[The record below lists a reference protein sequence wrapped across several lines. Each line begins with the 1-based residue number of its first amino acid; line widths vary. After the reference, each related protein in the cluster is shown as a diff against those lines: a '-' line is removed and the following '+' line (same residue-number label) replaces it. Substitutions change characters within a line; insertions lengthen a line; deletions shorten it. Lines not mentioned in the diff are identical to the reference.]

1 MRVAHLGVL
10 HFNRASVRT
19 IVDIATCQTYV
30 SNKCL
35 AIWVVQMA
43 QSDTVDRIL
52 DAAEVLFAEQGFS
65 ETSLRM
71 ITSKASVNLA
81 AVNYHFG
88 SKNALIHAVFAR
100 FLTPFSDTLGQAF
113 DDLERRCNGK
123 PPTLDQTLRA
133 LTESALCMPQRND
146 RGISIFMR
154 LLGLAYTQSQGHL
167 RKFLEQEYSQ
177 PFGRFMR
184 LLKEATPQLSAV
196 DRYWRI
202 QFMLGATAFTMS
214 SSDALRDILQ
224 NKLGVETTVQEIV
237 ARLVPFLAAGMQ
249 ATDPMQLAV
258 SKPSVA

>member
-1 MRVAHLGVL
+1 
-10 HFNRASVRT
+10 
-19 IVDIATCQTYV
+19 
-30 SNKCL
+30 
-35 AIWVVQMA
+35 MA

-52 DAAEVLFAEQGFS
+52 DAAEVLFAERGFS

-71 ITSKASVNLA
+71 ITSKAKVNLA

-100 FLTPFSDTLGQAF
+100 FLTPYSATLEEYF
-113 DDLERRCNGK
+113 DELESKSEGRV
-123 PPTLDQTLRA
+123 PTLDHILWA
-133 LTESALCMPQRND
+133 LAESAARMPQRNE

-167 RKFLEQEYSQ
+167 RKFLEQEYSE

-184 LLKEATPQLSAV
+184 LLKEATPELSAV

-214 SSDALRDILQ
+214 SSDALIGILET
-224 NKLGVETTVQEIV
+224 KIGVETSVQEIA
-237 ARLVPFLAAGMQ
+237 ARLVPFLAAGMK
-249 ATDPMQLAV
+249 APDKMQITPPA
-258 SKPSVA
+258 

>member
-1 MRVAHLGVL
+1 
-10 HFNRASVRT
+10 
-19 IVDIATCQTYV
+19 
-30 SNKCL
+30 
-35 AIWVVQMA
+35 MA

-52 DAAEVLFAEQGFS
+52 DAAEELFAERGFS

-71 ITSKASVNLA
+71 ITSKANVNLA

-100 FLTPFSDTLGQAF
+100 FLTPFSATLEKAF
-113 DDLERRCNGK
+113 DDLEERCQGE
-123 PPTLDQTLRA
+123 PPTLDETLRA
-133 LTESALCMPQRND
+133 LTESAVRMPQRNE

-167 RKFLEQEYSQ
+167 RKFLEQEYSK

-184 LLKEATPQLSAV
+184 LLKEATPQLTAV

-214 SSDALRDILQ
+214 SSDALRDILE
-224 NKLGVETTVQEIV
+224 NKLGVATAMPEI
-237 ARLVPFLAAGMQ
+237 AQRLVPFLAAGMQ
-249 ATDPMQLAV
+249 ARDPMLKPAII
-258 SKPSVA
+258 KPSVA

>member
-1 MRVAHLGVL
+1 
-10 HFNRASVRT
+10 
-19 IVDIATCQTYV
+19 
-30 SNKCL
+30 
-35 AIWVVQMA
+35 MA

-52 DAAEVLFAEQGFS
+52 DAAEELFAERGFS

-71 ITSKASVNLA
+71 ITSKAKVNLA

-100 FLTPFSDTLGQAF
+100 FLTPFSATLEKAF
-113 DDLERRCNGK
+113 DDLEARCDGT
-123 PPTLDQTLRA
+123 PPTLNQTLWA
-133 LTESALCMPQRND
+133 LTESAVRMPQRNEK
-146 RGISIFMR
+146 GISIFMR

-167 RKFLEQEYSQ
+167 RKFLEQ
-177 PFGRFMR
+177 
-184 LLKEATPQLSAV
+184 ATPQLSSV

-224 NKLGVETTVQEIV
+224 NKLGVETSVQEIA

-249 ATDPMQLAV
+249 AQDTMLIPPPSTKV
-258 SKPSVA
+258 SVA